1 MIPQKAPLYFLILTT
16 ILGTIRS
23 LIHMFAPDSGALS
36 IAGIALEGD
45 LGANL
50 VAIVGQWGASQFV
63 EAMMGMAIIIR
74 YRQLT
79 SFMLGIQLL
88 ELVLRACIGLMK
100 PLIVLSPPPGA
111 YGTWILLPLTAFF
124 WILSLRS
131 NYPSH
136 GASEIRSQG
145 ERH

>member
-1 MIPQKAPLYFLILTT
+1 MISQKAPLYFLILTSVF
-16 ILGTIRS
+16 GTIRS

-36 IAGIALEGD
+36 IAGIALKGD
-45 LGANL
+45 SGANL

-63 EAMMGMAIIIR
+63 EAMMGMAITIR

-111 YGTWILLPLTAFF
+111 YMTWILLPITAFF
-124 WILSLRS
+124 WILSLRC
-131 NYPSH
+131 NCPSDS
-136 GASEIRSQG
+136 ASEILSQE

>member
-1 MIPQKAPLYFLILTT
+1 MISQKAPLYFLILTSVF
-16 ILGTIRS
+16 GTIRS

-36 IAGIALEGD
+36 IAGIALKGD
-45 LGANL
+45 SGANL

-111 YGTWILLPLTAFF
+111 YMTWILLPITAFF
-124 WILSLRS
+124 WILSLRC
-131 NYPSH
+131 NCPSDSS
-136 GASEIRSQG
+136 SEILSQE

>member
-1 MIPQKAPLYFLILTT
+1 MISQKAPLYFLILTSVF
-16 ILGTIRS
+16 GTIRS

-45 LGANL
+45 SGANL

-88 ELVLRACIGLMK
+88 ELVLRVCIGLMK

-111 YGTWILLPLTAFF
+111 YMTWILLPITAFF
-124 WILSLRS
+124 WILSLRC
-131 NYPSH
+131 NCPSDS
-136 GASEIRSQG
+136 ASEILSQE

>member
-1 MIPQKAPLYFLILTT
+1 MISQKAPLYFLILTSVF
-16 ILGTIRS
+16 GTIRS

-45 LGANL
+45 SGANL

-111 YGTWILLPLTAFF
+111 YMTWILLPITAFF
-124 WILSLRS
+124 WILSLRCNCHS
-131 NYPSH
+131 DS
-136 GASEIRSQG
+136 ASEILSQE